1 MTTNECV
8 FAMLDPAGRRRNPST
23 RYPSQGWV
31 HGVETRERYRQ
42 GKTLQGDKDNQD
54 LRVKERELD
63 NRQKIWYNITKR
75 KEQQMSR
82 KAKEF
87 KVTVT
92 ESYSKTYYIEAR
104 DAEEAQEKADEL
116 ASDDMELACPE
127 NMDDREFEVEVD
139 ED

>member
-1 MTTNECV
+1 
-8 FAMLDPAGRRRNPST
+8 
-23 RYPSQGWV
+23 
-31 HGVETRERYRQ
+31 
-42 GKTLQGDKDNQD
+42 
-54 LRVKERELD
+54 
-63 NRQKIWYNITKR
+63 
-75 KEQQMSR
+75 MSR

-92 ESYSKTYYIEAR
+92 ESYSKTYYIKAR